1 MERTP
6 YLVGL
11 EGGLVGRRYAVT
23 AEGLR
28 LGRDPENEVHI
39 DDSGVSRQHA
49 RVLLHNGAVWVQDT
63 GSRNGIHVNGQR
75 VPDHKQ
81 VKEGDRIVI
90 GTPATGAHT
99 FTIELV
105 APVERAEPKPEPAQV
120 PAPAAPS
127 EPASRVPIT
136 LVVAGILLVAG
147 CAGLAAAL
155 WAAR

>member
-11 EGGLVGRRYAVT
+11 EGGLVGQRHAVT

-63 GSRNGIHVNGQR
+63 GSRNGIFVNGHR

-90 GTPATGAHT
+90 GAHT

-105 APVERAEPKPEPAQV
+105 APVERAEPRPEPVAA
-120 PAPAAPS
+120 PPAAP
-127 EPASRVPIT
+127 PRAGTPIT
-136 LVVAGILLVAG
+136 LIVAALLLVAG
-147 CAGLAAAL
+147 CAGLGAAL
-155 WAAR
+155 WASSR